1 MHMVLKVI
9 FIFLFQPKAYDPRG
23 PMSHVGGGPD
33 FTPDYVKS
41 AMGNKVCML
50 ERSELI
56 PVVFL

>member
-50 ERSELI
+50 DRS
-56 PVVFL
+56 